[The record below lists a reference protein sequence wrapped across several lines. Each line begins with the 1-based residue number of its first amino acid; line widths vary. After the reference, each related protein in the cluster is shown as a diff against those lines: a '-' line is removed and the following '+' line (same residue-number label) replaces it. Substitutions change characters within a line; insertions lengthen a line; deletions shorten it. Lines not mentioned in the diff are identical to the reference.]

1 MNGVLALTLL
11 VLSLLS
17 AAPAGA
23 MEKIRVGVV
32 PFTDTAPL
40 FAAVQKGFFKAED
53 LEVEPVFAT
62 GGAAALP
69 ALAAGSLDIVI
80 SNTVSVLQ
88 AVEQGIDLRVILPA
102 SATNRRV
109 KPSGGLAVAA
119 DGGVKTA
126 KDLEGKRV
134 AVNNLR
140 NLLWLYTREYLE
152 RNGADLAK
160 ITFVEIPYPQAP
172 DAIAARRVDAAYIGQ
187 PHLQRLLD
195 SGKGRMLATPTTD
208 LQEDVQVS
216 WYVAM
221 TDWTGKHDAALQ
233 RFARA
238 YYKGV
243 DFMTESWRTPEG
255 IQILAGYTK
264 QKPEVLEKST
274 MQLWPKSIPEDS
286 VQQTQ
291 ALMQKH
297 GLLSK
302 PIDLRKILH
311 PTAVGRRP

>member
-1 MNGVLALTLL
+1 MNVVLALSLL
-11 VLSLLS
+11 ALSLLV
-17 AAPAGA
+17 ADPAGA
-23 MEKIRVGVV
+23 ADKVRVGVV

-40 FAAVQKGFFKAED
+40 FAAIQKGYFKAED
-53 LEVEPVFAT
+53 LDVEPVFAT

-69 ALAAGSLDIVI
+69 ALAAGSLDIVV

-102 SATNRRV
+102 SATNRKV

-119 DGGVKTA
+119 DGPVKTA

-134 AVNNLR
+134 SVNNLR

-172 DAIAARRVDAAYIGQ
+172 DAIAAGRVDAAYIGQ

-195 SGKGRMLATPTTD
+195 NGKGRMLATPTTD
-208 LQEDVQVS
+208 VQEDVQIS

-221 TDWTGKHDAALQ
+221 AGWTEKHAALLQ

-243 DFMTESWRTPEG
+243 DFMTENWRTPEG

-274 MQLWPKSIPEDS
+274 MQLWPKSIPADS

-297 GLLSK
+297 GLLTK
-302 PIDLRKILH
+302 PIDLGKILY
-311 PTAVGRRP
+311 PTAVGGRP

>member
-1 MNGVLALTLL
+1 MIRVLTLALCL
-11 VLSLLS
+11 VSML
-17 AAPAGA
+17 AAGPVAA
-23 MEKIRVGVV
+23 TEKIRVGVV

-40 FAAVQKGFFKAED
+40 FAAIQKGYFKAED

-62 GGAAALP
+62 GGAAAIP
-69 ALAAGSLDIVI
+69 ALAAGSLDIVV

-88 AVEQGIDLRVILPA
+88 AVEQGIDLRVVLPA
-102 SATNRRV
+102 SATSRRV
-109 KPSGGLAVAA
+109 KPSGGLAVLA
-119 DGGVKTA
+119 DGPVKTA

-140 NLLWLYTREYLE
+140 NLLWLYTREWLE
-152 RNGADLAK
+152 KNGADVSK
-160 ITFVEIPYPQAP
+160 ITFVEVGYPQAP
-172 DAIAARRVDAAYIGQ
+172 DAITAKRVDAAYIGQ

-195 SGKGRMLATPTTD
+195 SGKGRMLATPTVD
-208 LQEDVQVS
+208 FQDDVQVS

-221 TDWTGKHDAALQ
+221 AEWTAKHEAAMQ

-238 YYKGV
+238 YHKGV
-243 DFMTESWRTPEG
+243 DFMTEHWRTPEG

-264 QKPEVLEKST
+264 QKPEVLENST
-274 MQLWPKSIPEDS
+274 MQIWPKSIPEQS

-297 GLLSK
+297 GLLAK
-302 PIDLRKILH
+302 PLDLKKILY
-311 PTAVGRRP
+311 PTALAPKP

>member
-1 MNGVLALTLL
+1 MNRVLAFALC
-11 VLSLLS
+11 VLSLL
-17 AAPAGA
+17 AAVPAHA
-23 MEKIRVGVV
+23 TDRVRVGVV

-40 FAAVQKGFFKAED
+40 FAAIQKGFFKAED

-69 ALAAGSLDIVI
+69 ALAAGSLEVVI

-102 SATNRRV
+102 SASSRRV

-119 DGGVKTA
+119 DGPVKTA

-152 RNGADLAK
+152 RNGADLSK
-160 ITFVEIPYPQAP
+160 ITFVEVPYPQAP
-172 DAIAARRVDAAYIGQ
+172 DAIIARRVDAAYIGQ

-195 SGKGRMLATPTTD
+195 SGKGRMLATPTTE

-221 TDWTGKHDAALQ
+221 TEWTGKNDALVQ

-297 GLLSK
+297 GLLAK
-302 PIDLRKILH
+302 PLDLKKILY